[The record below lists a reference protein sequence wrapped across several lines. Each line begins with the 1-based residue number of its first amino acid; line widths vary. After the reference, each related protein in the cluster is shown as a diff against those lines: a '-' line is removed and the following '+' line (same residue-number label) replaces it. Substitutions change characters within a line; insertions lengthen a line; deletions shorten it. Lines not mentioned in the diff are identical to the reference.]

1 MRVLLI
7 VHGFPPAASGG
18 TEIYVRH
25 FARALAALP
34 GPSTVEV
41 FVLTRDADSGRAE
54 YSLRQERT
62 ADGLTV
68 FRINNTF
75 QACTTFEDSYANSVL
90 GTVAADVVDRIDPD
104 VIHVQHLTCLSTG
117 ILDHA
122 VAARRPVL

>member
-7 VHGFPPAASGG
+7 GHGFPPAASGG

-90 GTVAADVVDRIDPD
+90 GTVRSEERRVGKEGRAGRESRSYRENAQGRE
-104 VIHVQHLTCLSTG
+104 
-117 ILDHA
+117 
-122 VAARRPVL
+122 ARG